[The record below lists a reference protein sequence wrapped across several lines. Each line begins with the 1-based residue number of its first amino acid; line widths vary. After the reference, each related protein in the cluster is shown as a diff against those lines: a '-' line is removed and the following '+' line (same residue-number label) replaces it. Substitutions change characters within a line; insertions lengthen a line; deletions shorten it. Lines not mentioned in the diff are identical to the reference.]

1 MVCTARSLVAL
12 TLFGLAACPEP
23 CPEQLAPEEAATC
36 APEEPGGVALRN
48 ASFETYG
55 APMRGWSFVEAD
67 GVQVE
72 TIAGV
77 DGCTA
82 ISLRASEPLAKP
94 ARIVKLFDAT
104 ALRGQRVRLSMWARV
119 EPMKPGRGPSMV
131 LRSRAGTRSNV
142 TEVAGTEVVG
152 ERWAL
157 HSLEF
162 DVPPDTDKLEIQVG
176 LSRIRQIDLDGFAID
191 RVGPACPGCEAAAP
205 ISVIQRENLVA
216 FSKLLGYV
224 RYFHPSA
231 EVEVADWDALALAGA
246 QAALRAEDPSDLV
259 AALER
264 VFLPV
269 APTLS
274 FDAVGPGPAD
284 ASSLWLAWDHDGV
297 RSVRRPLPWL
307 REHAPAGALV
317 PEPPHPLRV
326 ELGRGLIAWVPVALP
341 WDAAG
346 ATRSPARPDKPAAFR
361 ADGSDR
367 VTRLAAIALLGA
379 RVAHFSP
386 RLELLERPLED
397 VLGDSFEKAG
407 VASDRYGLRD
417 VVLGVLAALQDGSA
431 QAHYRW
437 DARRMFAMALQWR
450 WVEGELV
457 ITAVDPVHTAKLQ
470 VGDVVEAIDGR
481 PVAEALAATMPL
493 TQGRSEARRHV
504 YATSLLARG
513 LGGTRS
519 IQVHHIDGAEISLR
533 VPMTH
538 LGLGPIDPRPEPISE
553 FDGVMY
559 VDLARVR
566 ADDLRAAAGR
576 LQAAEA
582 VVLDARW
589 GTDGSARKRLVAL
602 FGDIGRSEP
611 RHVIWPGGQHSFSA
625 AEPATEDFAGTVALP
640 PRVAVLVDERTAGEF
655 EGVADAM
662 RARGAVLVG
671 SPTAAAP
678 GEYTEFTLPGG
689 LMLGMAEAPY
699 NYVSGQP
706 GLEPLQPDIAVTPTV
721 AGIAAGRDEV
731 LERALAGLEKR

>member
-1 MVCTARSLVAL
+1 MVRTTRSLVAL
-12 TLFGLAACPEP
+12 ALFGLAACPEP
-23 CPEQLAPEEAATC
+23 CPEVAPEDAAMC

-48 ASFETYG
+48 ASFETHG
-55 APMRGWSFVEAD
+55 APLHGWSFVEAE

-82 ISLRASEPLAKP
+82 ISLRAPQPLAKP
-94 ARIVKLFDAT
+94 ARIVKQFKAT

-119 EPMKPGRGPSMV
+119 ELTQPGRGPNMA
-131 LRSRAGTRSNV
+131 LRSRAGADASV
-142 TEVAGTEVVG
+142 TELAGKEVVG

-157 HSLEF
+157 HSLEL

-176 LSRIRQIDLDGFAID
+176 LSRIRRIDLDGFAID
-191 RVGPACPGCEAAAP
+191 RIGPACPGCEAAAP
-205 ISVIQRENLVA
+205 LTVRQRENLVA
-216 FSKLLGYV
+216 FSRLLGYV
-224 RYFHPSA
+224 RYFHPSV
-231 EVEVADWDALALAGA
+231 EVESADWDALALVGV
-246 QAALRAEDPSDLV
+246 QAMLRAESPSDLV

-269 APTLS
+269 APTLH
-274 FDAVGPGPAD
+274 FGAEPGPAA
-284 ASSLWLAWDHDGV
+284 ASSLWLAWDHQGGK
-297 RSVRRPLPWL
+297 SHRRPLSAI
-307 REHAPAGALV
+307 RERAPAGTPLPDPAA
-317 PEPPHPLRV
+317 PLRV
-326 ELGRGLIAWVPVALP
+326 ELGRDVVAWVPIALA

-346 ATRSPARPDKPAAFR
+346 ATRPTARLDRPVAFR
-361 ADGSDR
+361 ADGGDR

-397 VLGDSFEKAG
+397 VLRDSFERAA
-407 VASDRYGLRD
+407 VVSDRYGLRD
-417 VVLGVLAALQDGSA
+417 VVVGVLGALKDGSA
-431 QAHYRW
+431 QAHYGW

-450 WVEGELV
+450 WIEGRLV
-457 ITAVDPVHTAKLQ
+457 ITAVDPEHTVKLRI
-470 VGDVVEAIDGR
+470 GDVVEAIDGTS
-481 PVAEALAATMPL
+481 VAGALAPILPL

-513 LGGTRS
+513 LAGGPRGV
-519 IQVHHIDGAEISLR
+519 QVRHSDGSEDLEK
-533 VPMTH
+533 VPRRYV
-538 LGLGPIDPRPEPISE
+538 GLSPADPRPEAISE

-559 VDLARVR
+559 VDLARVK
-566 ADDLRAAAGR
+566 ADELRAAAGR

-589 GTDGSARKRLVAL
+589 GTDGRARERLAAL
-602 FGDIGRSEP
+602 FGDIGRNEP

-625 AEPATEDFAGTVALP
+625 TEPATEDFAGTVALP

-699 NYVSGQP
+699 DYVSGQP

-731 LERALAGLEKR
+731 LERALAGLAER